1 MTQPVAEPGIRI
13 TLGELIE
20 MRHRVREVQLF
31 STPSQRS
38 PLIGLHHS
46 KLRGRGV
53 DFDQVRVYQA
63 GDDVR
68 TIDWRVT
75 ARTQEPHTKLFH
87 EERERPI
94 FIMV

>member
-46 KLRGRGV
+46 
-53 DFDQVRVYQA
+53 
-63 GDDVR
+63 
-68 TIDWRVT
+68 
-75 ARTQEPHTKLFH
+75 
-87 EERERPI
+87 
-94 FIMV
+94 